1 MRTHI
6 KTVIGLT
13 LFTSLGWPVLAL
25 GEPEFGTVELPEG
38 MTIKIQFEMTGTG
51 NPAILPQGGYTLI
64 QWSIHRTDGQAIPW
78 TCSGYVPN
86 DKRLLQVVKDHQT
99 ELPVGEPF
107 VSILTATRRGSDFV
121 FSHRL
126 EGRLGEQVS
135 IYRDDQQS
143 PEPKLRIK
151 NADGSYERS
160 LTFKTY
166 TSSGGGGLFGGG

>member
-1 MRTHI
+1 MRSHI

-13 LFTSLGWPVLAL
+13 MFTILGWPVLAP
-25 GEPEFGTVELPEG
+25 GEPEFGTVQLPEG
-38 MTIKIQFEMTGTG
+38 MTIQIQCKLAGTG
-51 NPAILPQGGYTLI
+51 NPAVLPQGGYTLS
-64 QWSIHRTDGQAIPW
+64 QWSIHRTDGEGIPW

-86 DKRLLQVVKDHQT
+86 DKSLLQVVKDHQT

-107 VSILTATRRGSDFV
+107 VSMLTANRRGLDFV

-126 EGRLGEQVS
+126 EGRLGEKVS
-135 IYRDDQQS
+135 IYRDGQQS

-160 LTFKTY
+160 LTFSTY
-166 TSSGGGGLFGGG
+166 SSSGSGGPFGGG